1 MNTYCKSAL
10 HQIKVAVTTIVEM
23 IEKLAEN
30 DLQKRP
36 TPNKHSIGELLEH
49 IAIICEA
56 DSLISDGASQDKMNK
71 FYSNVSYKSLN
82 EMKEALIKNHQFL
95 EDKFMN
101 FTEIELQEEITSYWG
116 VTYSRYEWLLEIVAH
131 VYHHRGQ
138 LHSMLV
144 HCYGIDPK
152 VPLFE

>member
-1 MNTYCKSAL
+1 MNIYCKSAL

-23 IEKLAEN
+23 IEKLAEH

-36 TPNKHSIGELLEH
+36 TPNKHSIGDLLEH

-56 DSLISDGASQDKMNK
+56 DSLISDGASLDKMNK
-71 FYSNVSYKSLN
+71 FYSSVSYKSPI
-82 EMKEALIKNHQFL
+82 EMKEALILNLQFL

-101 FTEIELQEEITSYWG
+101 FTEVELQEEITSYWG

-131 VYHHRGQ
+131 VYHHRG
-138 LHSMLV
+138 
-144 HCYGIDPK
+144 
-152 VPLFE
+152 

>member
-1 MNTYCKSAL
+1 MNTYCNSAL
-10 HQIKVAVTTIVEM
+10 NQIKVAVKTIVEM
-23 IEKLAEN
+23 MEKLEEN

-36 TPNKHSIGELLEH
+36 TPNKHFIGELLEH

-71 FYSNVSYKSLN
+71 FYSSVTYKSLY
-82 EMKEALIKNHQFL
+82 EMKEALIKNHRFL

-101 FTEIELQEEITSYWG
+101 FTEVELQEEITSYWG

-144 HCYGIDPK
+144 HCYGKDPK